1 MDPSSFLQLSVLLI
15 VAAFSI
21 PIARK
26 ISVIEIPVLI
36 LLGLLLGPVTGIIS
50 HGFAI
55 SLMSN
60 FGTVGIGLLGI
71 MIILYAESHHI
82 DFKVFRR
89 QMVKIAMLDTL
100 GLLITAFVAA
110 FLFSYITHAP
120 LIIGFI
126 FGAIISPTDP
136 ASVIPLFRRM
146 TISED
151 VSGVITG
158 ESMFNDPLGI
168 ILVYLGLALVNPNM
182 SEVALFSTLSG
193 YFGIFG
199 ASASYLIMQV
209 TIPAITG
216 AAIGFAI
223 IYLNRV
229 FDFENLLV
237 GLLLGVILL
246 EFAFFEALSLTPFT
260 AIIATGAVIGNFS
273 DKSIFWEREE
283 NFQRNLSFLA
293 QSLIFLLLGSILQT
307 SDLTEFA
314 LLGILM
320 SLSVMFVARPLAVFP
335 SLFLSGSVRSRS
347 RFSNKVK
354 AFIAMTGPRGV
365 VSVVMSAVPLA
376 LGEAYQIPVLLQY
389 GKIIYVATAFVVLV
403 SIILTTV
410 YAPLVSKKLLPS
422 PNNDAEKS

>member
-1 MDPSSFLQLSVLLI
+1 MDPSNFLQLSVLLI

-36 LLGLLLGPVTGIIS
+36 ILGLILGPFTGIIS
-50 HGFAI
+50 HGFATY
-55 SLMSN
+55 LMSN
-60 FGTVGIGLLGI
+60 LGTVGIGLLGI

-82 DFKVFRR
+82 DLKIFRR
-89 QMVKIAMLDTL
+89 QMVKIAMLDTI

-110 FLFSYITHAP
+110 FLFSFITHAP

-126 FGAIISPTDP
+126 FGAIIAPTDP
-136 ASVIPLFRRM
+136 ASVIPLFRKM

-151 VSGVITG
+151 ISGVLTG

-168 ILVYLGLALVNPNM
+168 ILVYLGLAIINPNM
-182 SEVALFSTLSG
+182 AEVSLFSTLSG
-193 YFGIFG
+193 FIGMFG
-199 ASASYLIMQV
+199 ASAVYLLMQI
-209 TIPAITG
+209 TIPAIIG
-216 AAIGFAI
+216 AIIGFVI

-246 EFAFFEALSLTPFT
+246 EFAFFEAVSLTPFT
-260 AIIATGAVIGNFS
+260 AIIATGAVVGNFS

-293 QSLIFLLLGSILQT
+293 QSLIFLLLGSILQIGNLFT
-307 SDLTEFA
+307 YA
-314 LLGILM
+314 MLGIM
-320 SLSVMFVARPLAVFP
+320 MALSVMFIARPLAVFP
-335 SLFLSGSVRSRS
+335 SLFLSGSVRSRT
-347 RFSNKVK
+347 RFSNRIKT
-354 AFIAMTGPRGV
+354 FIALTGPRGV

-376 LGEAYQIPVLLQY
+376 LGEEYQIPILLQY
-389 GKIIYVATAFVVLV
+389 GPIIYVATAFVVLI

-410 YAPLVSKKLLPS
+410 YAPVISKRLLPS
-422 PNNDAEKS
+422 PDAEES

>member
-1 MDPSSFLQLSVLLI
+1 MEPGNFLQLSVLLI
-15 VAAFSI
+15 AAAFSI

-36 LLGLLLGPVTGIIS
+36 LIGLVLGPLTGVIN
-50 HGFAI
+50 HTYAI
-55 SLMSN
+55 DLMSN
-60 FGTVGIGLLGI
+60 FGSVGVGLLGI

-89 QMVKIAMLDTL
+89 QMIKIALLDTL
-100 GLLITAFVAA
+100 GLLITAFTAA
-110 FLFSYITHAP
+110 FLFSYIFGAP
-120 LIIGFI
+120 LIIGFV

-136 ASVIPLFRRM
+136 ASVIPLFRKM

-151 VSGVITG
+151 ISGVLTG

-168 ILVYLGLALVNPNM
+168 ILVYLGLALIDPNM
-182 SEVALFSTLSG
+182 SEVSLFSTLSG
-193 YFGIFG
+193 FMGIFG
-199 ASASYLIMQV
+199 ASASYLIMQIA
-209 TIPAITG
+209 IPALTG

-223 IYLNRV
+223 IYLNKV

-246 EFAFFEALSLTPFT
+246 EFAFFEAVSLTPFT

-293 QSLIFLLLGSILQT
+293 QSLIFLLLGSILT
-307 SDLTEFA
+307 ISDLSTYV
-314 LLGILM
+314 LLGLLM
-320 SLSVMFVARPLAVFP
+320 SASVMFVARPAAVFP
-335 SLFLSGSVRSRS
+335 SLFLADSVPSR
-347 RFSNKVK
+347 RKFRNKER

-365 VSVVMSAVPLA
+365 VSVVMSAVPYA
-376 LGEAYQIPVLLQY
+376 MGVSYNIPILIRWGPV
-389 GKIIYVATAFVVLV
+389 IYVISAFVVV
-403 SIILTTV
+403 ISIILTTV
-410 YAPLVSKKLLPS
+410 YAPVISKRLIPS
-422 PNNDAEKS
+422 PDET

>member
-36 LLGLLLGPVTGIIS
+36 VLGLLLGPLTGIIT

-60 FGTVGIGLLGI
+60 FGSVGVGLLGI

-89 QMVKIAMLDTL
+89 QMVKIAMLDTI
-100 GLLITAFVAA
+100 GLLITAFAAA
-110 FLFSYITHAP
+110 FLFSYITGAP

-136 ASVIPLFRRM
+136 ASVIPLFRKM

-151 VSGVITG
+151 VSGVLTG

-168 ILVYLGLALVNPNM
+168 ILVYLGLALINPNM
-182 SEVALFSTLSG
+182 SEVSVFSALSG

-199 ASASYLIMQV
+199 ASASYLLLQIAV
-209 TIPAITG
+209 PALTG
-216 AAIGFAI
+216 AVIGFVI
-223 IYLNRV
+223 IYMNKV

-293 QSLIFLLLGSILQT
+293 QSLIFLLLGAILT
-307 SDLTEFA
+307 TADLSRYVI
-314 LLGILM
+314 LGLIM
-320 SLSVMFVARPLAVFP
+320 SLTVMFVARPLAAFP
-335 SLFLSGSVRSRS
+335 SLFMSDSFRSRK
-347 RFSNKVK
+347 RFDNKIK
-354 AFIAMTGPRGV
+354 SFIALTGPRGV
-365 VSVVMSAVPLA
+365 VSVVMSAVPYA
-376 LGEAYQIPVLLQY
+376 LGQEYQIPLLLQW
-389 GKIIYVATAFVVLV
+389 GEVIYITTAFVVLV
-403 SIILTTV
+403 SIILTTI
-410 YAPLVSKKLLPS
+410 YAPYISKKLLPQ
-422 PNNDAEKS
+422 PNQEGT